1 MNDFQIALL
10 ESLEKH
16 QAFSEGS
23 AVLFGAIK
31 DKSSLPVT
39 IAEITGCRNAKLI
52 ESVKKFDLKYYY
64 LSKKGIKFLDES
76 RPDAQVESSNSQVNS
91 ASENN
96 EVDDATLADEGTSQ
110 AIDPVVAE
118 NVSEFNALADV
129 AGFTMPTTG
138 TNYEADLSRE
148 NASLRQVIANLEQQK
163 DKLLADYNSAQEEA
177 NKHASSSTEIHKM
190 LTAYGLP
197 ENGLIARV
205 KSLIES
211 HKAITDDL
219 NNALEA
225 YRAQSVIAKNLE
237 QNASE
242 LNSRIAAL
250 ESHQDLVSEEGLLEQ
265 VASLTMKLE
274 DIERATVHFTVEYDG
289 TLLTFDE
296 QNEAVT
302 AAHTVAKENITQAS
316 VSQVYTVA
324 IGVAKPV
331 QSTVWEVF

>member
-31 DKSSLPVT
+31 DKANLPVT

-76 RPDAQVESSNSQVNS
+76 RPDAQVESSNGQANY

-96 EVDDATLADEGTSQ
+96 EVDDATLTGEGTSQ

-118 NVSEFNALADV
+118 NVSDFNALADV
-129 AGFTMPTTG
+129 AGFSMPTTG
-138 TNYEADLSRE
+138 ANYEADLSRE

-163 DKLLADYNSAQEEA
+163 DKLLAAYDSVQEEA
-177 NKHASSSTEIHKM
+177 QKHATTSTEIHKM

-225 YRAQSVIAKNLE
+225 CRTQSVLTKNLE
-237 QNASE
+237 QNARE
-242 LNSRIAAL
+242 LNARIAAL
-250 ESHQDLVSEEGLLEQ
+250 ESHQDLISEEGLLDQIADLELKL
-265 VASLTMKLE
+265 ASIKSADTFYTVNTGTTVLTFNDEEKA
-274 DIERATVHFTVEYDG
+274 IESAHNEAQRNNTESTVEKICRVK
-289 TLLTFDE
+289 F
-296 QNEAVT
+296 
-302 AAHTVAKENITQAS
+302 
-316 VSQVYTVA
+316 
-324 IGVAKPV
+324 GVAKTV
-331 QSTVWEVF
+331 KSTVWEVF

>member
-31 DKSSLPVT
+31 DEAKLPVT

-52 ESVKKFDLKYYY
+52 ETVKKGDLKYYH

-76 RPDAQVESSNSQVNS
+76 RPEP
-91 ASENN
+91 
-96 EVDDATLADEGTSQ
+96 TSL
-110 AIDPVVAE
+110 PVAE
-118 NVSEFNALADV
+118 PDPEEAPVIDKVVVDNVEAFNALADV
-129 AGFTMPTTG
+129 SGFSMPTTG

-177 NKHASSSTEIHKM
+177 NKHAINSTEIHKM
-190 LTAYGLP
+190 LTAHGLP

-211 HKAITDDL
+211 HKVITDGL

-237 QNASE
+237 QNARE

-250 ESHQDLVSEEGLLEQ
+250 ESHQDLISEEGLLEQ

-302 AAHTVAKENITQAS
+302 AAHNVAKENITQAH